1 MTAPKAKFDPPNY
14 LIISQMIEIVN
25 AQTDSQ
31 KADELADM
39 IAVCCQVIEDLG
51 FNPVERFASRA
62 DAKGG
67 EGFRGIYEKYRM
79 KFGVIL
85 DEIREKEE
93 ALSAKT

>member
-14 LIISQMIEIVN
+14 LVISQMIEIIN

-51 FNPVERFASRA
+51 MDPVERFSARA
-62 DAKGG
+62 DEKGG
-67 EGFRGIYEKYRM
+67 DGFRLIYAKYRE
-79 KFGVIL
+79 KFGIIL
-85 DEIREKEE
+85 DEIREKEDV
-93 ALSAKT
+93 LSAKT